1 MFEAARAAEHLRQLG
16 IRKRD
21 VRIHCIDFFSANPA
35 SWEGDLFD
43 AVVGN
48 PPFVRY
54 QNFPESQRN
63 KGFAIMRRAGLN
75 PNRLTNAWVPFLVV
89 AALLLK
95 PSGRLAMVLPAELLQ
110 VNYAADLR
118 SFLSKYFGQITVLTF
133 RGLAFD
139 GIQQEVVLVLADRNQ
154 SSKTGIEVLEL
165 NDATE
170 LLSYDPLSFGINGFK
185 SVDHATEKW
194 TKYYLSQEEIDLIR
208 ALRLDKRLTRLG
220 DVATVDIGVVTGMNE
235 VFVLKCSQILG
246 AMRKFTCPLVGR
258 SGHLKGILFTKEDW
272 EDNAS
277 ANLPAHLLSIPETPR
292 TRLPADVDRYLRRA
306 EHKKLNAG
314 YKCSIRKLWYVV
326 PSVYVP
332 DGFLLRQIHTYPK
345 LIVNDARATCTDTI
359 HRVRF
364 AKGVDGRRIAAAF
377 MNSLTFAFS
386 EVLGRSYG
394 GGVLELEPNEAD
406 NLPLPV
412 LNAEKLDIEKIDRL
426 VRASAIHEVLEEND
440 RILLVNG
447 LGLTETQVK
456 TLGSI
461 WKKLQTRRIGRR
473 NGRRTIACEVGDFH
487 TLQSKQPARTA
498 KRPLYAT

>member
-1 MFEAARAAEHLRQLG
+1 
-16 IRKRD
+16 
-21 VRIHCIDFFSANPA
+21 
-35 SWEGDLFD
+35 
-43 AVVGN
+43 
-48 PPFVRY
+48 
-54 QNFPESQRN
+54 
-63 KGFAIMRRAGLN
+63 
-75 PNRLTNAWVPFLVV
+75 
-89 AALLLK
+89 
-95 PSGRLAMVLPAELLQ
+95 MVLPAELLQ
-110 VNYAADLR
+110 VNYAAELR

-185 SVDHATEKW
+185 SVDHDTEKW

-235 VFVLKCSQILG
+235 VFVLKCSQILCG
-246 AMRKFTCPLVGR
+246 MRKFTCPLVGR

-277 ANLPAHLLSIPETPR
+277 ANLPAHLLSIPDTPR
-292 TRLPADVDRYLRRA
+292 TRLPADMDRYLRRA

-332 DGFLLRQIHTYPK
+332 DGFLLRQIHAYPK

-364 AKGVDGRRIAAAF
+364 SKDVDGRRIAAAF

-386 EVLGRSYG
+386 EILGRSYG

-412 LNAEKLDIEKIDRL
+412 LNAENLDIEKIDRL
-426 VRASAIHEVLEEND
+426 VRASEIHEVLEEND

-447 LGLTETQVK
+447 LGLTEIQVR
-456 TLGSI
+456 TLGNI
-461 WKKLQTRRIGRR
+461 WKKLQTRRTGRR
-473 NGRRTIACEVGDFH
+473 NGRRTIACEAGDFH
-487 TLQSKQPARTA
+487 TFQSKQPARTA